1 MVNEVTGRVKNH
13 LAVRGGT
20 IITPDRLIA
29 DGLVLAADGRLTY
42 IGPEDEAEPLPDS
55 VIIEAQGKLV
65 LPGLIDTHVHGSH
78 GDDVMLNGAE
88 GIRRISRALLR
99 YGTTSYLPST
109 ISARHDDLLRA
120 IEACVEAEENPD
132 LAAEIIGVHV
142 EGPFINA
149 GKKGAQPLAGIRDP
163 DPLQCLEYL
172 RAAPARIKI
181 MTLAPEL
188 PGGIE
193 LVRLLDQH
201 GVIASLG
208 HSEADYE
215 TALAAIEAGA
225 SHATH
230 LYNAMPQLHHRQP
243 NLTTACLHEPGIRA
257 EIILDGI
264 HVAPEM
270 ARLAFKAK
278 GRDGLILI
286 TDAMMAVGCA
296 DGTYRLGDSDVRVE
310 GEHCTLPDGVTIA
323 SSMLTMNR
331 AVRLAISFTGVSM
344 VDAVYMAS
352 LLPATLC
359 GVADRK
365 GSLEK
370 GKDADIAVLNEDF
383 SVFATIRGGEI
394 GYREAA

>member
-1 MVNEVTGRVKNH
+1 LTSRVKNN
-13 LAVRGGT
+13 LAVLGGT
-20 IITPDRLIA
+20 VITTDRLIE
-29 DGLVLAADGRLTY
+29 DGLVLAADGRLTFV
-42 IGPEDEAEPLPDS
+42 GPAHEAEPLQDS
-55 VIIEAQGKLV
+55 LIIEAQGKLV

-78 GDDVMLNGAE
+78 GDDVMVNGAE
-88 GIRRISRALLR
+88 GIRRISRALMH

-132 LAAEIIGVHV
+132 LSAEIIGLHV

-149 GKKGAQPLAGIRDP
+149 GKKGAQPSAGIRDP
-163 DPLQCLEYL
+163 DPNQCLEYL
-172 RAAPARIKI
+172 RAVPGRIKI

-230 LYNAMPQLHHRQP
+230 LYNAMPTLHHRQP
-243 NLTTACLHEPGIRA
+243 NLTTACLNEPGIRA

-310 GEHCTLPDGVTIA
+310 GERCTLTDGVTIA

-331 AVRLAISFTGVSM
+331 AVSRAISFTGASL

-383 SVFATIRGGEI
+383 SVFATIRGGEV
-394 GYREAA
+394 GYGEAA

>member
-1 MVNEVTGRVKNH
+1 VVTKVSNRLKNN
-13 LAVRGGT
+13 LALTGGT
-20 IITPDRLIA
+20 VVTPDRLIE
-29 DGLVLAADGRLTY
+29 DGLVLAADGLITY
-42 IGPEDEAEPLPDS
+42 VGPAHESEPLTDS
-55 VIIEAQGKLV
+55 TIIEARGKLV

-78 GDDVMLNGAE
+78 GDDVMLGGAE

-120 IEACVEAEENPD
+120 IEACVEAEENSEP
-132 LAAEIIGVHV
+132 AAEIVGMHV
-142 EGPFINA
+142 EGPFINP
-149 GKKGAQPLAGIRDP
+149 GKKGAQPRSGIRDP
-163 DPLQCLEYL
+163 DTAQCLEYL
-172 RAAPARIKI
+172 RAAPERIKI

-230 LYNAMPQLHHRQP
+230 LYNAMPALHHRKP
-243 NLTTACLHEPGIRA
+243 NLTTACLNEPGIRA

-270 ARLAFKAK
+270 ARLALKAK
-278 GRDGLILI
+278 GRDGLILV
-286 TDAMMAVGCA
+286 TDAMAAVGCA
-296 DGTYRLGDSDVRVE
+296 DGNYRLGDSDVRVE
-310 GEHCTLPDGVTIA
+310 GERCTLLDGVTIA

-331 AVRLAISFTGVSM
+331 AIGKAIAFMGTSL
-344 VDAVYMAS
+344 VDAAYMAS

-359 GVADRK
+359 GVAHRK

-383 SVFATIRGGEI
+383 SVFVTIRGGEVA
-394 GYREAA
+394 YRKDA

>member
-1 MVNEVTGRVKNH
+1 MKNNLTVLGGMVVTPEGV
-13 LAVRGGT
+13 
-20 IITPDRLIA
+20 IE
-29 DGLVLAADGRLTY
+29 DGLVLSTEGRLTY
-42 IGPEDEAEPLPDS
+42 VGPAHEAQPLTDS
-55 VIIEAQGKLV
+55 TIIEAQGKLV
-65 LPGLIDTHVHGSH
+65 VPGLIDTHVHGSH

-109 ISARHDDLLRA
+109 ISAQHDDLLRA
-120 IEACVEAEENPD
+120 IEDCVKAEENPD

-142 EGPFINA
+142 EGPFINP
-149 GKKGAQPLAGIRDP
+149 GKKGAQPRSGIRDP
-163 DPLQCLEYL
+163 DPTQCLEYL
-172 RAAPARIKI
+172 RAAPGRIKI

-188 PGGIE
+188 PGAID
-193 LVRLLDQH
+193 LVRLLH
-201 GVIASLG
+201 ENSVIASLG

-215 TALAAIEAGA
+215 TALAAIDAGA

-230 LYNAMPQLHHRQP
+230 LYNAMPALHHRQP
-243 NLTTACLHEPGIRA
+243 NLTTACLNEPAIRA

-270 ARLAFKAK
+270 ARLAAKVK
-278 GRDGLILI
+278 GRDGLILV
-286 TDAMMAVGCA
+286 TDAMAAVGCP
-296 DGTYRLGDSDVRVE
+296 DGNYKLGDSEVRVQ
-310 GEHCTLPDGVTIA
+310 GERCTLMDGVTIA

-331 AVRLAISFTGVSM
+331 AIDKAIAFMGVSL

-370 GKDADIAVLNEDF
+370 GKDADLALLNEDF
-383 SVFATIRGGEI
+383 SVFMTIRGGEV
-394 GYREAA
+394 GYREGA